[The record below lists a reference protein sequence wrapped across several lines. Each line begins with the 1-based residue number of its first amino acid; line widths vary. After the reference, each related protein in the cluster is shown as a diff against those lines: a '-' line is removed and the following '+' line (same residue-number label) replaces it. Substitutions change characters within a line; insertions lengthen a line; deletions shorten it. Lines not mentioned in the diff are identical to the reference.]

1 MTVNPPRFGVPNP
14 IIRST
19 QNYIDASDASE
30 AIADSFQD
38 KLINGE
44 SFMAKAISID
54 IDTVI
59 EKALKDESILAE
71 LFELFT
77 SDSVCKLTCVN
88 NMKSY
93 FEDHMNESTA
103 LLVAAAESGQLE

>member
-1 MTVNPPRFGVPNP
+1 MTLNPP
-14 IIRST
+14 IIALT
-19 QNYIDASDASE
+19 QYSIDACDASE
-30 AIADSFQD
+30 AIAASFQY

-59 EKALKDESILAE
+59 AKALKDESILAE

-77 SDSVCKLTCVN
+77 NDSVCKITCVN
-88 NMKSY
+88 NLKNY

-103 LLVAAAESGQLE
+103 VLVSAAESGELE

>member
-1 MTVNPPRFGVPNP
+1 MTLNPP
-14 IIRST
+14 IIDLT
-19 QNYIDASDASE
+19 QHSIDAGDASE
-30 AIADSFQD
+30 AIAASFKY

-59 EKALKDESILAE
+59 LRALKDESILAE

-77 SDSVCKLTCVN
+77 NDSVCKITCVN
-88 NMKSY
+88 NLKNY
-93 FEDHMNESTA
+93 FEDHMDESTA
-103 LLVAAAESGQLE
+103 LLVAADESGQLE

>member
-1 MTVNPPRFGVPNP
+1 MTINPP
-14 IIRST
+14 IISLT
-19 QNYIDASDASE
+19 QHSIDASDMSE
-30 AIADSFQD
+30 AIAASFQY

-59 EKALKDESILAE
+59 AKALKDESILAE

-77 SDSVCKLTCVN
+77 NDSVCKITCVN
-88 NMKSY
+88 NLKNY

-103 LLVAAAESGQLE
+103 VLVSAAESGELE

>member
-1 MTVNPPRFGVPNP
+1 MTLNPP
-14 IIRST
+14 IIALT
-19 QNYIDASDASE
+19 QYSIDAGDATE
-30 AIADSFQD
+30 AIAASFQY

-59 EKALKDESILAE
+59 AKALKDESILAE

-77 SDSVCKLTCVN
+77 NDSVCKITCVN
-88 NMKSY
+88 NLKNY

-103 LLVAAAESGQLE
+103 VLVSAAESGELE